1 MSNIPDH
8 SLLIEQYI
16 DGTISAHDKSQLLKA
31 MESDPAIKSEVA
43 QQMELKNGII
53 NYRKAELKNRLNSIQ
68 VGSGSTSMFGVR
80 IASGVAIVAVLLTGS
95 ILYFNNAEDNTLA
108 IGPIQIENQELPN
121 AYVPELPTVNSP
133 TENKVIE
140 SKADTKREEP
150 KPSQAKIKAKK
161 SAPVAPSVLEPE
173 VIESFEDTEL
183 QIGNESIDTNTK
195 HLGTVS
201 SKESIKIEVTVS
213 EEKSS
218 TNQYK
223 FYNNKLYLY
232 GDFGQTPYEII
243 EVNSLKNKSLFLF
256 FNNEY
261 YHIRPNQT
269 EKVPFEQ
276 VANETLIQEL
286 KILKENK

>member
-1 MSNIPDH
+1 MSYSPDH

-16 DGTISAHDKSQLLKA
+16 DGTISASDKSVLLQA

-43 QQMELKNGII
+43 MQMELKNGII
-53 NYRKAELKNRLNSIQ
+53 NYRKTELKNRLNAINVS
-68 VGSGSTSMFGVR
+68 GGSTSMYGVR

-95 ILYFNNAEDNTLA
+95 ILYFNQAEENTLA
-108 IGPIQIENQELPN
+108 IGPIQIENQELPK
-121 AYVPELPTVNSP
+121 ATQPELPQVASP
-133 TENKVIE
+133 IKAKVQEI
-140 SKADTKREEP
+140 SPEP
-150 KPSQAKIKAKK
+150 KPTKTNNTAKPKK
-161 SAPVAPSVLEPE
+161 VSAPSIVEPE
-173 VIESFEDTEL
+173 IIESFEDTEL
-183 QIGNESIDTNTK
+183 MIGNESMDTDTK

-201 SKESIKIEVTVS
+201 SKESVKIEITVS

-218 TNQYK
+218 SNQYK
-223 FYNNKLYLY
+223 FFNNKLYLY

-243 EVNSLKNKSLFLF
+243 EVNSLKTKSLFLF

-261 YHIRPNQT
+261 YYIRPNQT
-269 EKVPFEQ
+269 EKVPFEE

>member
-1 MSNIPDH
+1 MSYSPDH

-16 DGTISAHDKSQLLKA
+16 EGTISASDKNILLQA
-31 MESDPAIKSEVA
+31 MESDPTIKSEVA
-43 QQMELKNGII
+43 MQMELKNGII
-53 NYRKAELKNRLNSIQ
+53 NYRKTELKNRLNAIS
-68 VGSGSTSMFGVR
+68 VSGGSTSMYGVR

-95 ILYFNNAEDNTLA
+95 ILYFNQAEENTLA
-108 IGPIQIENQELPN
+108 IGPIQIENQELPQ
-121 AYVPELPTVNSP
+121 AVQPKLPQAVSPIKDKAKENSP
-133 TENKVIE
+133 
-140 SKADTKREEP
+140 EP
-150 KPSQAKIKAKK
+150 KSTKPNNIAQRAQAT
-161 SAPVAPSVLEPE
+161 APSIIEPE

-183 QIGNESIDTNTK
+183 MIGNESMDTDTK

-201 SKESIKIEVTVS
+201 SKESVKIEITVS

-223 FYNNKLYLY
+223 FFNNKLYLY

-243 EVNSLKNKSLFLF
+243 EVNSLKTKSLFLF

-261 YHIRPNQT
+261 YYIRPNQT
-269 EKVPFEQ
+269 EKVPFEE
-276 VANETLIQEL
+276 VANETLIEEL